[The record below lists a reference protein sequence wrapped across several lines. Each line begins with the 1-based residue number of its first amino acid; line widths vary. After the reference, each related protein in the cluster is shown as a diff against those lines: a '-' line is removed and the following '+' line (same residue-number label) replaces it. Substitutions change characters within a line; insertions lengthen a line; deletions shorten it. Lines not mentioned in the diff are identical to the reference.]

1 MDRRPKGKGRHKT
14 CEEMEKMDRLSHLS
28 LFVACAETGSFSRAA
43 EQFGRTPSAVTKAI
57 GQLEGSLGTRL
68 FERTTRSMALTE
80 AGQLYLD
87 SAREVLARMHE
98 TAEEITQLQHS
109 LRGGL
114 RVTAPLAFGSAFLND
129 ACTDFLDRH
138 PELRLQVDLSDSY
151 VDMLD
156 GRYDLALRMGHSN
169 LPGLIV
175 RPLAENRLVLCAS
188 PAYLAQRGAPQHPEE
203 LLAHDR
209 LMYWHPALDTHW
221 WFERG
226 GERLSIPREGRL
238 VSDNHELLLAACL
251 KGRGVMPCPLWSAWP
266 YLRDGR
272 LVSVLDDYRF
282 DPDAFGQQILAVY
295 PSHRRATRK
304 ILAFIEHLEAVLG
317 QIGS

>member
-1 MDRRPKGKGRHKT
+1 M
-14 CEEMEKMDRLSHLS
+14 
-28 LFVACAETGSFSRAA
+28 
-43 EQFGRTPSAVTKAI
+43 
-57 GQLEGSLGTRL
+57 
-68 FERTTRSMALTE
+68 
-80 AGQLYLD
+80 
-87 SAREVLARMHE
+87 
-98 TAEEITQLQHS
+98 
-109 LRGGL
+109 
-114 RVTAPLAFGSAFLND
+114 
-129 ACTDFLDRH
+129 
-138 PELRLQVDLSDSY
+138 DLSDSY

-282 DPDAFGQQILAVY
+282 DPDAFGQQILSVY

>member
-1 MDRRPKGKGRHKT
+1 MAKRPKAKGRHKT

-57 GQLEGSLGTRL
+57 GQLESSLGTRL

>member
-1 MDRRPKGKGRHKT
+1 
-14 CEEMEKMDRLSHLS
+14 MDRLSHLA

-57 GQLEGSLGTRL
+57 GQLESSLGARL

-87 SAREVLARMHE
+87 SAREVLARLHE
-98 TAEEITQLQHS
+98 TAEEIGQLQQS
-109 LRGGL
+109 LRGAL
-114 RVTAPLAFGSAFLND
+114 RITAPLAFGSAFLNEVC
-129 ACTDFLDRH
+129 ADFLVLH
-138 PELRLQVDLSDSY
+138 PQLRLQVDLGDSY
-151 VDMLD
+151 VDLLD
-156 GRYDLALRMGHSN
+156 GRYDLALRLGHSN

-188 PAYLAQRGAPQHPEE
+188 PDYLARRGEPQWPAE
-203 LLAHDR
+203 LAEHDR
-209 LMYWHPALDTHW
+209 LTYWHPALDTRW
-221 WFERG
+221 WLERD
-226 GERLSIPREGRL
+226 GERFSVPREGRL

-251 KGRGVMPCPLWSAWP
+251 KGRGLMPCPLWSAWP

-272 LVSVLDDYRF
+272 LRSVLDAYRF

-304 ILAFIEHLEAVLG
+304 ILAFIEHLQTALRDRG
-317 QIGS
+317 IG